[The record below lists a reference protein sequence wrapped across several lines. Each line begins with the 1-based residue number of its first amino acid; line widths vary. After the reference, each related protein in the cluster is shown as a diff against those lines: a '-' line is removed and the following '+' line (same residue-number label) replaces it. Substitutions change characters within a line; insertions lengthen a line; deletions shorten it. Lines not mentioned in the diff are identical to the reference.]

1 MPLHPGALSCVP
13 GPQRCEKRP
22 MRPYWATFAPL
33 GARARSYTRGMELR
47 EVAEALYTADPA
59 DFVAQR
65 NAAAGKADKAL
76 AKDIRGLRKP
86 SASAAAV
93 NALVRAHPDVID
105 DILAIGDRMR
115 EAFADR
121 DRDEIRALTA
131 ERQRLLQKALRNAG
145 PLSAAVQREVEDT
158 LQAAVIDAAAAAAVR
173 SGMLVRAIESTG
185 LDQADV
191 TDAVALPVDVD
202 APVPARE
209 RRSGGSRSSTGAK
222 GSESGSSR
230 RSKSGGAGDAGAQAD
245 AQADAEAEAAE
256 EASRR
261 RERQRRIRTAEKALE
276 RATSDA
282 ERLDDELDEEVDRRT
297 DLEAERDTLS
307 RRLERTQEEL
317 SESRAAERELR
328 RRITNAQSALREA
341 QKALRAARD
350 D

>member
-1 MPLHPGALSCVP
+1 MRASGGPVAPVP
-13 GPQRCEKRP
+13 
-22 MRPYWATFAPL
+22 
-33 GARARSYTRGMELR
+33 SYTRGMGLR
-47 EVAEALYTADPA
+47 EIAQTLYVGDPA
-59 DFVAQR
+59 GFIAGR
-65 NAAAGKADKAL
+65 NAAAATADDKAL
-76 AKDIRGLRKP
+76 AKEIRGLRKP

-93 NALVRAHPDVID
+93 NALVHDHGDLVD
-105 DILAIGDRMR
+105 DILAVGDRMR

-121 DRDEIRALTA
+121 DRDAIRSLTA
-131 ERQRLLQKALRNAG
+131 ERQRLLQKALRSAG

-185 LDQADV
+185 VDQVDV

-202 APVPARE
+202 APAPPRPARKE
-209 RRSGGSRSSTGAK
+209 PAD
-222 GSESGSSR
+222 SR
-230 RSKSGGAGDAGAQAD
+230 RRASKAGTEPDGDADGAD
-245 AQADAEAEAAE
+245 ETDAAE

-261 RERQRRIRTAEKALE
+261 REHERRIRTAEKALD
-276 RATSDA
+276 RASAEA

-297 DLEAERDTLS
+297 DLEAERDSLT
-307 RRLERTQEEL
+307 RRLERTQAEL

-328 RRITNAQSALREA
+328 RRITNAQSALRDA